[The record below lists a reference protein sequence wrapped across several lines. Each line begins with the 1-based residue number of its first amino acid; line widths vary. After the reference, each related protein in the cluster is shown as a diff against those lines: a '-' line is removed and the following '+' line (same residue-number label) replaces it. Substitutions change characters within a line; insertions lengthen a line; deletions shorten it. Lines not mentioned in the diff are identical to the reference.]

1 MLVLSVTVS
10 ALYSS
15 LDGIVKFDR
24 QLRLPT
30 EQELVWSSAVV
41 VRRSSCV
48 APAVCDEL

>member
-15 LDGIVKFDR
+15 LDGIVKFGR

-30 EQELVWSSAVV
+30 EQEFGLEQCGCGPVQ
-41 VRRSSCV
+41 
-48 APAVCDEL
+48 

>member
-1 MLVLSVTVS
+1 MLVLSVPVP

-30 EQELVWSSAVV
+30 EQELAWSSAVA
-41 VRRSSCV
+41 VRCSSCV
-48 APAVCDEL
+48 ALAVSDEL